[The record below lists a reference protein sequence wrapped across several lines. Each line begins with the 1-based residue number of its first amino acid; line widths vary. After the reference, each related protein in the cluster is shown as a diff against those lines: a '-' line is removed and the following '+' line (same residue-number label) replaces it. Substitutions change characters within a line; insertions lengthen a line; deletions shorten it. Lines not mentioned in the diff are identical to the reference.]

1 MRSANLV
8 YRALLAAGLFAFL
21 PVLRI
26 YAADSG
32 LISKPSDHSFQ
43 ETVERFEKAV
53 KAKGGVGWMV
63 FTEIDH
69 AAAASKNGLTLKPCT
84 VIVFGN
90 PNLGTKPM
98 EGAPTLAIDVPLRAL
113 VWQDDQDKVWL
124 TYNSGL
130 YLRSHVYPR
139 HGLAMPAE
147 SAEAIDQ
154 VLAIFAEEA
163 THSPSRAPGPPVA
176 SANPL

>member
-1 MRSANLV
+1 MLSANLV

-21 PVLRI
+21 PVLRS

-32 LISKPSDHSFQ
+32 LISKPSDHSVQ

-63 FTEIDH
+63 FTVIDH
-69 AAAASKNGLTLKPCT
+69 AAAASKNALRAEAAHRDCIWQSQPWHQASGRT
-84 VIVFGN
+84 
-90 PNLGTKPM
+90 
-98 EGAPTLAIDVPLRAL
+98 PTLAIDVSLRAL

-130 YLRSHVYPR
+130 YLRS
-139 HGLAMPAE
+139 
-147 SAEAIDQ
+147 
-154 VLAIFAEEA
+154 
-163 THSPSRAPGPPVA
+163 
-176 SANPL
+176 